1 MALFSC
7 SVSQIQVHRDFQAS
21 FIFLH
26 FFLFRIHMR
35 FVSCSC
41 EQRNKHHIN
50 EYIYSARRA
59 KHQPAFSLIVR
70 LLFFALRQRVCA
82 YVCVCSLGVTTYHA
96 AELDVPFDQHTLSHT
111 HTHTMR
117 AFNIVNEMHAS
128 SYPTYCGWWRDRI
141 KFSYSMKQ
149 KLLKF
154 YSIFSL
160 RIDSR
165 KKSRLR
171 SKVISS
177 NNSNTFPSIR

>member
-111 HTHTMR
+111 NTHNARIQHREWNACFFIPYILWLVAWPYKIFLFYEAEITQILQY
-117 AFNIVNEMHAS
+117 FFS
-128 SYPTYCGWWRDRI
+128 SHR
-141 KFSYSMKQ
+141 FE
-149 KLLKF
+149 
-154 YSIFSL
+154 
-160 RIDSR
+160 

-177 NNSNTFPSIR
+177 NNFNTFPSIR